1 MKHPP
6 QEQDIVPGR
15 AIATVG
21 MGVIVATIFG
31 TWLAYAIG
39 ECSTRDMSA
48 GATERAAPRTSGE
61 VNNIERG
68 LFGTEAQGL
77 EFHRRAEDLLSRY
90 GWVDR
95 DQEIIHVPLAVAV
108 ELYLGAQR

>member
-15 AIATVG
+15 AIAAVG
-21 MGVIVATIFG
+21 MGVIAATIFG

-48 GATERAAPRTSGE
+48 GATERSAPRSQGE
-61 VNNIERG
+61 VNNMERTI
-68 LFGTEAQGL
+68 FAMEAQGTEMHL
-77 EFHRRAEDLLSRY
+77 RAEELLARY

-95 DQEIIHVPLAVAV
+95 EQQIVHIPLAVAV